1 MTMKSTVAIL
11 LTALAVAACSTTREV
26 AAPVDPLAGV
36 NKIVATSNGFLASRL
51 HLTGGLASSA
61 FGCSAFACR
70 TTLEGFLVG
79 PTGFSRQLFEDGFEQ
94 EREIGD
100 VQLVESI
107 GEDGDW
113 RLYGGWLDNAAV
125 FVQRF
130 RLHDPTGE
138 SDLFAGFALGP
149 LSEDPLPVEGTASW
163 RGAMVGVDFNSQD
176 RYAGDANLV
185 ATFGDA
191 PFLGVSFTR
200 IANVETG
207 AAREDISFDEV
218 SLGLSRSRFVAWQP
232 GDVQFQEAPIYING
246 GFYGPN
252 HQEAAGVFGYNE
264 LIGAFGAR
272 KQE

>member
-1 MTMKSTVAIL
+1 MTMKSTVATL

-61 FGCSAFACR
+61 FGCSVFACR
-70 TTLEGFLVG
+70 TTGGFLVS
-79 PTGFSRQLFEDGFEQ
+79 PTAFSRQLFEDGFEQ

-107 GEDGDW
+107 DDDGGW
-113 RLYGGWLDNAAV
+113 RLYGGWLDNAAA

-130 RLHDPTGE
+130 RSAGATGG
-138 SDLFAGFALGP
+138 SDWFSGFALGP

-163 RGAMVGVDFNSQD
+163 RGAMVGVDINSED

-185 ATFGDA
+185 ATFRDA
-191 PFLGVSFTR
+191 SFLGVSFTR

-207 AAREDISFDEV
+207 AAREDISFDQV
-218 SLGLSRSRFVAWQP
+218 SLSSESSQFAAWQP
-232 GDVQFQEAPIYING
+232 GDVPFREAPIYIQG

>member
-36 NKIVATSNGFLASRL
+36 NKIVATSNGFFASRL
-51 HLTGGLASSA
+51 YPTGGLGSSA
-61 FGCSAFACR
+61 FTCSAFACR
-70 TTLEGFLVG
+70 TIGGFLVG

-100 VQLVESI
+100 VQLVESV
-107 GEDGDW
+107 GEDGHW

-125 FVQRF
+125 FVQRLSGQT
-130 RLHDPTGE
+130 RE
-138 SDLFAGFALGP
+138 SDLFAVFALGP
-149 LSEDPLPVEGTASW
+149 LSGDPLPVEGTASW
-163 RGAMVGVDFNSQD
+163 RGAMVGVDINSQD

-191 PFLGVSFTR
+191 PFLGMSFTR

-207 AAREDISFDEV
+207 AAREDISFDGI
-218 SLGLSRSRFVAWQP
+218 SLSPESSKFAAWQP
-232 GDVQFQEAPIYING
+232 GDVQFQEAPIYISG